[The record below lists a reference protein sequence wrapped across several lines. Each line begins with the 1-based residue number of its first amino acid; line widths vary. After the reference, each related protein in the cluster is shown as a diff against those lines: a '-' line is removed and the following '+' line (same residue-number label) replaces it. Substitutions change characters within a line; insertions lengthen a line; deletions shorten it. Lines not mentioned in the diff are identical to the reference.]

1 MSSRPLGSSRSLL
14 AGLHVDGPLLG
25 AALLA
30 AGFGLVVLYSA
41 SGQSADLVIKQGVRF
56 AAGLIAMFAL
66 AQVSPER
73 LLRWAPGLYAVG
85 MFLLGVVAI
94 IGIGR
99 GSQRWIDL
107 GFMQFQPSEIMKLA
121 VPLMAAWY
129 LRGRVLPPSFGSLG
143 IGLAIIVV
151 PVVLI
156 AEQPDLGTAVL
167 VAAAGLF
174 VLFLAGT
181 AWRVICAAGLTAL
194 LAAPAA
200 WPFMHDYQR
209 QRILTLLD
217 PDSDPLGAGYHTIQG
232 VIAVGSGGLFGKGWL
247 NGTQSH
253 LEFIPERATDFI
265 FAVLSEEFGFVG
277 VTALIAA
284 YSLIISR
291 GLIIAMNAQTIFG
304 RLVAG
309 SLTLTFFIYVFVN
322 MGMVSGVLPVVGV
335 PLPLISYGGTSA
347 VTLMAG
353 FGMLMAIHTHR
364 RFIAGL

>member
-1 MSSRPLGSSRSLL
+1 MSSRPFGSNRSFL
-14 AGLHVDGPLLG
+14 ARLHIDGALLG
-25 AALLA
+25 AVLLTA
-30 AGFGLVVLYSA
+30 VFGLVVLYSA
-41 SGQSADLVIKQGVRF
+41 SGQSADVVMKQGVRLV
-56 AAGLIAMFAL
+56 AGFIAMFAL
-66 AQVSPER
+66 AQVPPER
-73 LLRWAPGLYAVG
+73 LLRWAPGLYAIG
-85 MFLLGVVAI
+85 MLLLGVVAI

-129 LRGRVLPPSFGSLG
+129 LRARVLPPSLGSLAA
-143 IGLAIIVV
+143 GLLIIAA
-151 PVVLI
+151 PAALI

-167 VAAAGLF
+167 VASAGVF

-181 AWRVICAAGLTAL
+181 SWRVISVAGLCAV
-194 LAAPAA
+194 LAAPAG
-200 WPFMHDYQR
+200 WYFMHDYQR
-209 QRILTLLD
+209 GRILTLLD
-217 PDSDPLGAGYHTIQG
+217 PESDPLGAGYHTIQG
-232 VIAVGSGGLFGKGWL
+232 VIAVGSGGLLGKGWL

-277 VTALIAA
+277 VVALIAA
-284 YSLIISR
+284 YALIVSR
-291 GLIIAMNAQTIFG
+291 GLAIALNAQTIFG

-309 SLTLTFFIYVFVN
+309 SLALTFFIYVFVN
-322 MGMVSGVLPVVGV
+322 IGMVSGVLPVVGV
-335 PLPLISYGGTSA
+335 PLPLISYGGTSV

-364 RFIAGL
+364 RFIAGI